1 MTWFVVDGM
10 DGSGK
15 TTVSG
20 ALKKELESRGRKVM
34 LVEHPNRKT
43 ALGRVEAR
51 LLQSDGVPAML
62 FAIALYMVDV
72 IRSVLRMKMDDDHD
86 DFIFVR
92 YTMAVSYL
100 PDGLSKKAYKIF
112 AGILPIP
119 DVSILVDVDADLAY
133 SRICGRGDDLE
144 RFENPESLA
153 DTRRKMLMLSNGWV
167 VLDNTG
173 GFDESCDEIR
183 RLLDGL

>member
-15 TTVSG
+15 TTVSRT
-20 ALKKELESRGRKVM
+20 LKAELESRGRKVM
-34 LVEHPNRKT
+34 LVEHPNRRT

-51 LLQSDGVPAML
+51 LLQSDGLPAML
-62 FAIALYMVDV
+62 MAIAFYMMDV
-72 IRSVLRMKMDDDHD
+72 IRSVLKMKMDDEYD
-86 DFIFVR
+86 DVIFVR
-92 YTMAVSYL
+92 YIMAVSYL

-112 AGILPIP
+112 AGILPTP
-119 DVSILVDVDADLAY
+119 DVMILVDVDADTAY
-133 SRICGRGDDLE
+133 SRICGRGDDPE

-173 GFDESCDEIR
+173 GFDKSCDEIC
-183 RLLDGL
+183 RLLEDL